1 MGRSRLLPYNAER
14 NPRTGLKTGHY
25 KPKRKAPASE
35 ISRYKSRKTQEHG
48 QECLCHK
55 IKN

>member
-1 MGRSRLLPYNAER
+1 VPQ

-35 ISRYKSRKTQEHG
+35 GGRYGNKRNPREKSQGSRQKAAGALRYMS
-48 QECLCHK
+48 
-55 IKN
+55 